1 MTMGASVTRS
11 SALLGVAVLAVT
23 SVGCA
28 HVNREELGSEL
39 AQIRQ
44 EMSDGDQQVS
54 EQVNSRID
62 GLEARVDGVEGRVDL
77 LEQDLSALETRFN
90 VSIERLEAAMR
101 VHTPIYFG
109 FNQST
114 IRAADGELL
123 ETFSALVL
131 THFPEALITVEGFAD
146 PSGSAAYNLALG
158 RKRAEAVRQHLINN
172 GTLAANRVRAVSYG
186 EDTSRQVNVGKTR
199 DEGWANRR
207 VVMVIDHGSMG
218 QQGVV
223 ASRRNEGS

>member
-1 MTMGASVTRS
+1 MMGASVARS
-11 SALLGVAVLAVT
+11 SAMVGVAVLAVT

-28 HVNREELGSEL
+28 HVNREELGVEL

-44 EMSDGDQQVS
+44 EMSDGDRQVS
-54 EQVNSRID
+54 EQANGRID
-62 GLEARVDGVEGRVDL
+62 GLEARVDGVESRVDL

-90 VSIERLEAAMR
+90 VAIERLEAALR

-109 FNQST
+109 FDQAA
-114 IRAADGELL
+114 IRVGDEELL
-123 ETFSALVL
+123 DNFSAIVL

-146 PSGSAAYNLALG
+146 PAGSASYNLTLG
-158 RKRAEAVRQHLINN
+158 RQRAEAVRQYLINN

-186 EDTSRQVNVGKTR
+186 EDTSRLVTPGKIR
-199 DEGWANRR
+199 EEGWANRR

-223 ASRRNEGS
+223 AARRNEGS